1 MSGKIYGNSAIVQTM
16 LINNRSDRRIA
27 DKEFQRIFET
37 VNTIESN
44 FYDGLFNSEYD
55 YLYCF
60 DFYKNLYEDFTN
72 DFNKK
77 SIYYKVHPNYFI
89 NNYKPLERCH

>member
-1 MSGKIYGNSAIVQTM
+1 MGKIYGNSAIVQAM
-16 LINNRSDRRIA
+16 LVNNRSDRRIA

-44 FYDGLFNSEYD
+44 FYDELFNSEFDYD
-55 YLYCF
+55 TCYEFYL
-60 DFYKNLYEDFTN
+60 KLYN
-72 DFNKK
+72 DFQIKFNPK

-89 NNYKPLERCH
+89 NNYKPLEKCH